1 MYAEAENMFY
11 HLSTVSVAS
20 MSGRGVE
27 QTAVAD
33 ADLMGEFLLGVGA
46 AFQKKFYQAN
56 CQRAHDVSSSLFIL
70 VEFRPSYS
78 INKVLNFH
86 RKSGDI
92 FCQTGNLLAANC
104 CMASDCKWAV
114 IKIKSALQSCFSI
127 KLYISIPVPSRIL
140 ISEQITSHRCDAI
153 NGSASCTLDAM
164 DT

>member
-27 QTAVAD
+27 QTAVVD

-78 INKVLNFH
+78 IF
-86 RKSGDI
+86 
-92 FCQTGNLLAANC
+92 
-104 CMASDCKWAV
+104 
-114 IKIKSALQSCFSI
+114 SAKQAIYWPPTVVWPRIVNGQSS
-127 KLYISIPVPSRIL
+127 K
-140 ISEQITSHRCDAI
+140 
-153 NGSASCTLDAM
+153 
-164 DT
+164 